1 MTSDSRA
8 QRLVDE
14 FEGAGAGAIRSNL
27 NLFPYFSWWS
37 HSVRQNPP
45 RPGGIAQ

>member
-14 FEGAGAGAIRSNL
+14 LEGAGAGIDQQQQAL
-27 NLFPYFSWWS
+27 L
-37 HSVRQNPP
+37 
-45 RPGGIAQ
+45 G